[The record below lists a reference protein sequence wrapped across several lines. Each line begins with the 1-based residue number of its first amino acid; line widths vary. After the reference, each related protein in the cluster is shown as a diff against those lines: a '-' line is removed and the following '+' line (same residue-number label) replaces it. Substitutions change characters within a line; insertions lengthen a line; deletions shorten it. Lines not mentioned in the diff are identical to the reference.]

1 MGYHRTVADTDRT
14 RRLPLIAAAWLWAAG
29 LATASATVA
38 EAPLVIGH
46 LPGEVVVDGQLDDWF
61 AGLSLQISDPEAPP
75 VQRNALSAGFGWQ
88 RERLC
93 LAFRMLDSERMAAPP
108 ELDAYRFHLTDS
120 LQWYLDTQG
129 NSAERM
135 DDDDLNFLLLPD
147 GRAAVLRG
155 DSLLGQLKQAR
166 VPQRQARAL
175 PFDYA
180 ARVDA
185 AGWQGEICVPAA
197 ALGRTELAS
206 GQHLKADLAIN
217 DWLTA
222 VSDPGAAAAGKDE
235 WTRLLDAA
243 VGDPP
248 DPALRPWSW
257 RNARD
262 FGFPA
267 QWRVLELR
275 GAAPWW
281 KRAEWR
287 QAGLWVLLCALLAL
301 LAWSEWRVRRWRRQ
315 VRTLLQTW
323 SAAPSAAQAPADT
336 RVEHGQPPA
345 AVADA
350 AAIATVERRHAAFC
364 QQVLDWVQA
373 HLQEPLTPER
383 LAQQFHMSLRTLQ
396 RRLREGLDSRPQ
408 DLILAARLDAAE
420 RLLRH
425 SRLRVADVALQ
436 CGFDDPAYFARR
448 FREHFGHA
456 PSQHRDL
463 AGLQ

>member
-1 MGYHRTVADTDRT
+1 MA
-14 RRLPLIAAAWLWAAG
+14 
-29 LATASATVA
+29 
-38 EAPLVIGH
+38 IGH
-46 LPGEVVVDGQLDDWF
+46 LPGDVVVDGLLEDWP
-61 AGLSLQISDPEAPP
+61 AGLPLQISDPEAPP
-75 VQRNALSAGFGWQ
+75 AQRNALSAAFGWQ

-93 LAFRMLDSERMAAPP
+93 LAFRMLDSERVAAPP

-129 NSAERM
+129 NSVERM

-155 DSLLGQLKQAR
+155 DSLLAQLKQAR
-166 VPQRQARAL
+166 VPQRQTRAL

-185 AGWQGEICVPAA
+185 AGWQAEICVPAA
-197 ALGRTELAS
+197 ALGRSALAT
-206 GQHLKADLAIN
+206 GQRLKADLAIN

-222 VSDPGAAAAGKDE
+222 VSDPGATVPRTDE

-243 VGDPP
+243 AGEPP

-267 QWRVLELR
+267 RWQVLELR
-275 GAAPWW
+275 GAPPWW
-281 KRAEWR
+281 TRPEWR
-287 QAGLWVLLCALLAL
+287 RTMLWVGLSALLGLLAL
-301 LAWSEWRVRRWRRQ
+301 SEWRARRWRRQ
-315 VRTLLQTW
+315 VRSLLQAW
-323 SAAPSAAQAPADT
+323 SVAPSAAEAHSAGAAAEPG
-336 RVEHGQPPA
+336 RVSTVAAEEAAQPP
-345 AVADA
+345 
-350 AAIATVERRHAAFC
+350 TTERRHAAFC
-364 QQVLDWVQA
+364 QQVLQWVQA
-373 HLQEPLTPER
+373 HLGESLTPER

-425 SRLRVADVALQ
+425 SRLRIADIALQ

-448 FREHFGHA
+448 FREQFGHP
-456 PSQHRDL
+456 PSQYRER
-463 AGLQ
+463 ATPG